1 MAELN
6 QLNLSNLEGVTPVIT
21 EEKQVSVTE
30 ETPSESLTLSNLEF
44 VKPLQTQTV
53 PKQFDL
59 SNLEGV
65 KTDYPSIA
73 KQTDTTLSSE
83 GPVVPDSQISNWERF
98 EYGWDKE
105 TMVVGNMFRI
115 GKAYFQD
122 ILDKDKT
129 FKDYILENERKRL
142 EALDKEHYKFRGRE
156 DDGGLITA
164 GSVASMLLDPYYLVG
179 YINPVSLKAM
189 TNPISS
195 ATLNALL
202 IGGDVVIDNIAK
214 TGEVDW
220 NSVAISSGTA
230 GAIGAVIP
238 IGGKVLS
245 KYAPKLIKSELKLV
259 EDFIEKKLAKQNNLT
274 QPQLKKIKAAANT
287 KEVKALSNDMVKWTT
302 NFVRP
307 IANETKKFKTLE
319 KKLLEQRNLLIK
331 IRKLKGRKQ
340 PKGDKVPGMLKQVP
354 LGKQIINI
362 RNKIIEAKKASELVK
377 KDLIGKQQDKL
388 KQWSEL
394 VAKRQTKILEALRK
408 DETKIDWAVR
418 GLLSATVRPLVGAGA
433 GTVGG
438 ILFGDEETDL
448 MYWAAAGAM
457 AGQMQKMIQR
467 SAKFGTNLEKGK
479 ILGLIDREMTQLT
492 MQRVRDFMSATS
504 ASKLNSYGGATEKI
518 SKMLFREVD
527 SPVQEK
533 SVIAVAEQM
542 QRYFNRKA
550 YDITKNYSGAELAE
564 ANSILRGRQITKDTS
579 ERVITLS
586 KNVRSYIDEFKNLS
600 ESAGFFPA
608 KELDDYFPRVLN
620 WDVVKKDEKAFV
632 KTVKEI
638 YESLGMK
645 GTVASGV
652 NKGKLRSQVAA
663 ENYLHGH
670 RTSGDSVFNS
680 AVLKQMFKDSKSG
693 VSKEGNKFIYTPVT
707 DHITHKRALQGP
719 YKKVEQI
726 LENKGYLVN
735 DTRNILNSLTNDS
748 VKSIAFARQFGTNGE
763 LLQPLFLQIR
773 NKYINSGLPREKYL
787 NAMNQEMKLVAN
799 SIDAYFDRYGTAMTG
814 ASKSSAALLGTL
826 GNLNMLGRV
835 TITSLGD
842 LIQPFQNSSSWRAI
856 IRGFKDTAL
865 RAKNEKGLAKSLNQ
879 DIDDGIRQALMKSA
893 GFEGRDA
900 LVNNAWVGM
909 SPSQKV
915 NNLAFQALGL
925 SWLTGY
931 ARRFA
936 YNTGVADAYYLSKT
950 LNKLTKTGLDNTG
963 RAKRIKYFLNNNYGI
978 STNKALSIGSAKN
991 LNTAIKIAG
1000 NKGAI
1005 NEAGIITANRDA
1017 LIPQVSNR
1025 LLFTQSNNQ
1034 WVRLMGQFLSW
1045 AMAKSAQTNKILMR
1059 MENGSAKTL
1068 VKTLAVLP
1076 IYSGVQSLRE
1086 LAKYG
1091 EVVTDYDANN
1101 NRWWAEGARLSG
1113 MFGFLPELIANRLI
1127 GPGSREPWYL
1137 FPPAAQIA
1145 SAPVEAGKAAWDGN
1159 TDRAVRILSQRFL
1172 PLPNWRNW
1180 ISKLFAGPKPPVFD
1194 STLGSQIM
1202 FAEGG
1207 VIDRQNYLVGGATK
1221 LATKFA
1227 IKRGNTAINTT
1238 VGTYKKVNKI
1248 LSDKKLNSVHDFGSG
1263 TGVGTKQFI
1272 NKKVTS
1278 HEPFVP
1284 EEKIIKSGGKLP
1296 TYQTA
1301 DDVLMNE
1308 GKNSKDAVV
1317 NLNVLNVIEDP
1328 FERANVVAQI
1338 GELINNKGVAII
1350 TTRGKDVATQASKSK
1365 NAIPHLDG
1373 WLFGAGSNKTFQKG
1387 FSQKELEEYVQE
1399 ILGKLFKIE
1408 KIPSKYGIGTSGVM
1422 ITKLSNSKNKIVSSI
1437 SKDNLSN
1444 LKNQVTKIDSSLKRN
1459 SSTGVGKKIGGDLYV
1474 HKSSENVIPIITS
1487 AKAKLPKDYNYDVVK
1502 YNNKD
1507 KIVSFIKVPEFNT
1520 VNEPLATT
1528 GLKVF
1533 SDGTIKNININQI
1546 YHHKWLFVDDSYK
1559 GFNVG
1564 DSIERSLAWLPLRK
1578 NNKIKNFKWASIGR
1592 QEAWNKVIP
1601 FIPKLSVGGQVVRL
1615 GYEGGDEVLGL
1626 SELEGVKPLETKS
1639 VDDQVTTMMEEEKVI
1654 VPENKP
1660 EAADYMEIIKGYE
1673 KLGDKIIVDG
1683 VEKYK
1688 NYKGKGEEFVTSG
1701 FGNYNK
1707 NNKLEDS
1714 KTIDEA
1720 NADLVAA
1727 INKRLPIIKKNIKD
1741 FNKFPLEVKQN
1752 LFSSWYRGSLSGSP
1766 ETIKLINAGKYKEA
1780 AIEFLDNDE
1789 YRNAESLNRR
1799 GIIER
1804 MENTAKAIES
1814 LANQ

>member
-179 YINPVSLKAM
+179 YINPISLKAM

-319 KKLLEQRNLLIK
+319 KKLLEQRDLLIK

-608 KELDDYFPRVLN
+608 KELDNYFPRVLN
-620 WDVVKKDEKAFV
+620 WDVVKKDEKAFI

-680 AVLKQMFKDSKSG
+680 AVLKQMFSDSKSG

-893 GFEGRDA
+893 GFEGRDV

-1422 ITKLSNSKNKIVSSI
+1422 ITKLP
-1437 SKDNLSN
+1437 
-1444 LKNQVTKIDSSLKRN
+1444 TKRK
-1459 SSTGVGKKIGGDLYV
+1459 TFFKGG
-1474 HKSSENVIPIITS
+1474 E
-1487 AKAKLPKDYNYDVVK
+1487 
-1502 YNNKD
+1502 
-1507 KIVSFIKVPEFNT
+1507 
-1520 VNEPLATT
+1520 
-1528 GLKVF
+1528 
-1533 SDGTIKNININQI
+1533 
-1546 YHHKWLFVDDSYK
+1546 
-1559 GFNVG
+1559 
-1564 DSIERSLAWLPLRK
+1564 
-1578 NNKIKNFKWASIGR
+1578 
-1592 QEAWNKVIP
+1592 
-1601 FIPKLSVGGQVVRL
+1601 VVRL
-1615 GYEGGDEVLGL
+1615 GYESGDKVLGL

-1654 VPENKP
+1654 VPDKKP
-1660 EAADYMEIIKGYE
+1660 EAWEDEKFITYIKEVENAPLMNKDKNFKHKSVEGGTDTIGFGHKLTQNELKTGLVYGYDINNLNRE
-1673 KLGDKIIVDG
+1673 A
-1683 VEKYK
+1683 VEDILRKDLKAKNQILINLYGKKYK
-1688 NYKGKGEEFVTSG
+1688 DLDYRRKQMLLDFQFNV
-1701 FGNYNK
+1701 K
-1707 NNKLEDS
+1707 NFKD
-1714 KTIDEA
+1714 
-1720 NADLVAA
+1720 
-1727 INKRLPIIKKNIKD
+1727 KNV
-1741 FNKFPLEVKQN
+1741 FPKF
-1752 LFSSWYRGSLSGSP
+1752 
-1766 ETIKLINAGKYKEA
+1766 KEA
-1780 AIEFLDNDE
+1780 LFAGDE
-1789 YRNAESLNRR
+1789 VGMEKEYKRYYKDKVGKMQLLARNKKFKDLFFVD
-1799 GIIER
+1799 
-1804 MENTAKAIES
+1804 KD
-1814 LANQ
+1814 

>member
-164 GSVASMLLDPYYLVG
+164 GSVASMLLDPYYLIG

-319 KKLLEQRNLLIK
+319 KKLLEQRDLLIK

-377 KDLIGKQQDKL
+377 KDLISKQQDKL

-608 KELDDYFPRVLN
+608 KELDNYFPRVLN
-620 WDVVKKDEKAFV
+620 WDVVKKDEKAFI

-893 GFEGRDA
+893 GFEGRDV

-909 SPSQKV
+909 SPSQKI
-915 NNLAFQALGL
+915 NNVAFQALGL

-1145 SAPVEAGKAAWDGN
+1145 SAPVEAGKQAWDGN

-1284 EEKIIKSGGKLP
+1284 DEKIIKSGGKLP

-1317 NLNVLNVIEDP
+1317 NLNVLNVIENP

-1422 ITKLSNSKNKIVSSI
+1422 ITKLPTKRKTFSK
-1437 SKDNLSN
+1437 
-1444 LKNQVTKIDSSLKRN
+1444 
-1459 SSTGVGKKIGGDLYV
+1459 GG
-1474 HKSSENVIPIITS
+1474 E
-1487 AKAKLPKDYNYDVVK
+1487 
-1502 YNNKD
+1502 
-1507 KIVSFIKVPEFNT
+1507 
-1520 VNEPLATT
+1520 
-1528 GLKVF
+1528 
-1533 SDGTIKNININQI
+1533 
-1546 YHHKWLFVDDSYK
+1546 
-1559 GFNVG
+1559 
-1564 DSIERSLAWLPLRK
+1564 
-1578 NNKIKNFKWASIGR
+1578 
-1592 QEAWNKVIP
+1592 
-1601 FIPKLSVGGQVVRL
+1601 VVRL
-1615 GYEGGDEVLGL
+1615 GYESGDEVLGL

-1639 VDDQVTTMMEEEKVI
+1639 VDNQVTTMMEEEKVI

-1720 NADLVAA
+1720 NADLVIA
-1727 INKRLPIIKKNIKD
+1727 INKRLPIIKKNIKE
-1741 FNKFPLEVKQN
+1741 FNNFPLDVRKHIV
-1752 LFSSWYRGSLSGSP
+1752 SSWYRGSLSGSP

>member
-6 QLNLSNLEGVTPVIT
+6 QLNLSNLEGVTPIIT
-21 EEKQVSVTE
+21 EEEKISVIE
-30 ETPSESLTLSNLEF
+30 KTPSDNKSLSELEF
-44 VKPLQTQTV
+44 VKPLKTQTV

-65 KTDYPSIA
+65 EEVIDYPSIA
-73 KQTDTTLSSE
+73 KQDDTTISGE
-83 GPVVPDSQISNWERF
+83 GPLVPDSEISNWDRL
-98 EYGWDKE
+98 EYGWDRE

-129 FKDYILENERKRL
+129 FKDYILENEKKRL
-142 EALDKEHYKFRGRE
+142 EAIDKEHWKFRGRE
-156 DDGGLITA
+156 DEGGLTTV
-164 GSVASMLLDPYYLVG
+164 GSIASMILDPYYLAG
-179 YINPVSLKAM
+179 YLNPISLKAM
-189 TNPISS
+189 TNPVSA

-214 TGEVDW
+214 TGEIDW
-220 NSVAISSGTA
+220 ASVGISSATA

-259 EDFIEKKLAKQNNLT
+259 EDFIEKKLAKNNNLT
-274 QPQLKKIKAAANT
+274 QNQLKKIKAAANT
-287 KEVKALSNDMVKWTT
+287 TEVKALSKDMIKWTN

-319 KKLLEQRNLLIK
+319 KALLEKRNLLIK
-331 IRKLKGRKQ
+331 IRTLKGRKQ

-354 LGKQIINI
+354 LGKQIVNI
-362 RNKIIEAKKASELVK
+362 RNEIIDAKKVSELAK
-377 KDLIGKQQDKL
+377 TKLITKQQDKL

-394 VAKRQTKILEALRK
+394 VAKRQTKILESLRK
-408 DETKIDWAVR
+408 NETKIDWAVR

-467 SAKFGTNLEKGK
+467 SAKFGTQLEKGK
-479 ILGLIDREMTQLT
+479 LLGVIDREFAQLT
-492 MQRVRDFMSATS
+492 MQRVRDFLSATS

-518 SKMLFREVD
+518 SKMLFRDID

-550 YDITKNYSGAELAE
+550 YDITKNYTTQELTL
-564 ANSILRGRQITKDTS
+564 ANSINRGKQITNDTPQ
-579 ERVITLS
+579 RVIKLS
-586 KNVRSYIDEFKNLS
+586 KDIKSYIDEFKNLS

-608 KELDDYFPRVLN
+608 KELDNYFPRVLN
-620 WDVVKKDEKAFV
+620 WDVVKKDEKAFI

-645 GTVASGV
+645 GNISKGS
-652 NKGKLRSQVAA
+652 NKGRLKSQVAA
-663 ENYLHGH
+663 ENYLQGH

-680 AVLKQMFKDSKSG
+680 QVLKEMFAKSRSG

-719 YKKVEQI
+719 YKLVEEV
-726 LENKGYLVN
+726 LEKKGYLVN
-735 DTRNILNSLTNDS
+735 NTRNILNSITNES

-763 LLQPLFLQIR
+763 LLQPFFKQIR
-773 NKYINSGLPREKYL
+773 DKYLNSGLARDKAL
-787 NAMNQEMKLVAN
+787 NAANQEMKLVAN
-799 SIDAYFDRYGTAMTG
+799 SIDAYFDRYGVAMTG
-814 ASKSSAALLGTL
+814 ASKSSAAILGTL

-842 LIQPFQNSSSWRAI
+842 LIQPFQNSSSWRAV
-856 IRGFKDTAL
+856 IRGFKDTAI

-879 DIDDGIRQALMKSA
+879 DIDDSIRQALMKSA
-893 GFEGRDA
+893 GFEGRDV
-900 LVNNAWVGM
+900 LLNNAWVGL

-915 NNLAFQALGL
+915 NSLAFKLLGL
-925 SWLTGY
+925 EWLTGY

-950 LNKLTKTGLDNTG
+950 LNKLTKRGLTDSG
-963 RAKRIKYFLNNNYGI
+963 RAKRITYFLNNNYGI
-978 STNKALSIGSAKN
+978 STNKALTIGAAKN
-991 LNTAIKIAG
+991 LDDAIINAG
-1000 NKGAI
+1000 SKGAI

-1045 AMAKSAQTNKILMR
+1045 AMAKSAQTNKVLMR

-1086 LAKYG
+1086 LAKHG
-1091 EVVTDYDANN
+1091 EIITDYDANN

-1113 MFGFLPELIANRLI
+1113 MFGFLPELVANRLI
-1127 GPGSREPWYL
+1127 GPGSREPWFL

-1145 SAPVEAGKAAWDGN
+1145 SAPVEAGKQWWDGN
-1159 TDRAVRILSQRFL
+1159 TDRAIRILSQRFL
-1172 PLPNWRNW
+1172 PFPNWRNW
-1180 ISKLFAGPKPPVFD
+1180 IRKLFLPRTGI
-1194 STLGSQIM
+1194 LEGSSIGNEVM
-1202 FAEGG
+1202 YKAEGG
-1207 VIDRQNYLVGGATK
+1207 VIDRQNYLIGGATK
-1221 LATKFA
+1221 VATKFA
-1227 IKRGNTAINTT
+1227 IKRANTAINTT
-1238 VGTYKKVNKI
+1238 IGTYKKANKI
-1248 LSDKKLNSVHDFGSG
+1248 LTDLNKKKVHDFGSG
-1263 TGVGTKQFI
+1263 TGVGTKQFT

-1284 EEKIIKSGGKLP
+1284 DEKIIKSGGKLP
-1296 TYQTA
+1296 TYQNA
-1301 DDVLMNE
+1301 DDVLINE
-1308 GKNSKDAVV
+1308 GKASKDAVV

-1373 WLFGAGSNKTFQKG
+1373 WLFGSGSNKTFQKG
-1387 FSQKELEEYVQE
+1387 FSQKELEEYTQE
-1399 ILGKLFKIE
+1399 ILGKLFKVE
-1408 KIPSKYGIGTSGVM
+1408 KIPSKYKISTSGII
-1422 ITKLSNSKNKIVSSI
+1422 ITKLPTSKNKIVSSI

-1459 SSTGVGKKIGGDLYV
+1459 SSTGVGKKIGGELYV
-1474 HKSSENVIPIITS
+1474 HKSSENVIPTITS

-1502 YNNKD
+1502 YNDKD

-1559 GFNVG
+1559 GFNVA

-1578 NNKIKNFKWASIGR
+1578 NNKIKNFKWASIGK
-1592 QEAWNKVIP
+1592 QEAWDKVIP
-1601 FIPKLSVGGQVVRL
+1601 FIPKLSVGGQVARL

-1639 VDDQVTTMMEEEKVI
+1639 IDDQVTTMMEEEKVI
-1654 VPENKP
+1654 IPEKKPLKTKEKITAPAIMTSQNWRNNK
-1660 EAADYMEIIKGYE
+1660 EIKNIIKE
-1673 KLGDKIIVDG
+1673 NPIIEKIIMAESSGNPDAINEG
-1683 VEKYK
+1683 TGAKGLMQIMKNTAEKDA
-1688 NYKGKGEEFVTSG
+1688 G
-1701 FGNYNK
+1701 FGVNYNLKYEELSDPVK
-1707 NNKLEDS
+1707 NVKYGSKYFLGLKKYYGNERDALIAYNWGAGNTNDWLKKGGDISKLPKE
-1714 KTIDEA
+1714 TQ
-1720 NADLVAA
+1720 NY
-1727 INKRLPIIKKNIKD
+1727 IKKILK
-1741 FNKFPLEVKQN
+1741 NK
-1752 LFSSWYRGSLSGSP
+1752 
-1766 ETIKLINAGKYKEA
+1766 
-1780 AIEFLDNDE
+1780 
-1789 YRNAESLNRR
+1789 
-1799 GIIER
+1799 
-1804 MENTAKAIES
+1804 
-1814 LANQ
+1814 

>member
-6 QLNLSNLEGVTPVIT
+6 QLNLSNLEGVTPKGLTPIIT
-21 EEKQVSVTE
+21 EEEKISVIE
-30 ETPSESLTLSNLEF
+30 KTPSDNKSLSELEF
-44 VKPLQTQTV
+44 VKPLKTQTV

-65 KTDYPSIA
+65 EEVIDYPSIA
-73 KQTDTTLSSE
+73 KQDDTTISGE
-83 GPVVPDSQISNWERF
+83 GPLVPDSEISNWDRL

-129 FKDYILENERKRL
+129 FKDYILENEKKRL
-142 EALDKEHYKFRGRE
+142 EAIDKEHWKFRGRE
-156 DDGGLITA
+156 DEGGLTTV
-164 GSVASMLLDPYYLVG
+164 GSIASMILDPYYLAG
-179 YINPVSLKAM
+179 YLNPISLAAM
-189 TNPISS
+189 TNPVSS

-220 NSVAISSGTA
+220 NSVAITGATA

-259 EDFIEKKLAKQNNLT
+259 EDFIEKKLAKNNNLT
-274 QPQLKKIKAAANT
+274 QNQLKKIKAAANT
-287 KEVKALSNDMVKWTT
+287 TEVKALSKDMIKWTN

-319 KKLLEQRNLLIK
+319 KALLEKRNLLIK
-331 IRKLKGRKQ
+331 IRTLKGRKQ
-340 PKGDKVPGMLKQVP
+340 PKGDKVPGMLKQP
-354 LGKQIINI
+354 SLGKQIVNI
-362 RNKIIEAKKASELVK
+362 RNEIIDAKKASELAK
-377 KDLIGKQQDKL
+377 TKLITKQQDKL

-394 VAKRQTKILEALRK
+394 VAKRQTKILESLRK
-408 DETKIDWAVR
+408 NETTIDWAVR

-467 SAKFGTNLEKGK
+467 SAKFGTQLEKGK
-479 ILGLIDREMTQLT
+479 ILGVIDREMAQLT
-492 MQRVRDFMSATS
+492 MQRVRDFLSATS

-518 SKMLFREVD
+518 SKMLFRDID

-550 YDITKNYSGAELAE
+550 YDITKNYSTQELAL
-564 ANSILRGRQITKDTS
+564 ANSILRGKQITKDTPQ
-579 ERVITLS
+579 RVIKLS
-586 KNVRSYIDEFKNLS
+586 KDIKSYIDEFKNLS

-608 KELDDYFPRVLN
+608 KELDNYFPRVLN
-620 WDVVKKDEKAFV
+620 WDVVKKDEKAFI

-645 GTVASGV
+645 GTVSKGS
-652 NKGKLRSQVAA
+652 NKGRLRSEVAA
-663 ENYLHGH
+663 ENYLQGH

-680 AVLKQMFKDSKSG
+680 QVLKEIFAKSKSG
-693 VSKEGNKFIYTPVT
+693 VSKEGTKFIYTPVT

-719 YKKVEQI
+719 YKLVEEV
-726 LENKGYLVN
+726 LEKKGYLVN

-748 VKSIAFARQFGTNGE
+748 VKSIAFARQFGTYGE
-763 LLQPLFLQIR
+763 LLQPLFVQIR
-773 NKYINSGLPREKYL
+773 DKYLKSGLGRRSRDKAL
-787 NAMNQEMKLVAN
+787 NAANQEMKLVAN
-799 SIDAYFDRYGTAMTG
+799 SIDAYFDRYGVAMTG
-814 ASKSSAALLGTL
+814 ASKSSAAILGTL

-856 IRGFKDTAL
+856 IRGFKDTSI
-865 RAKNEKGLAKSLNQ
+865 RAKNQKGLAKALNQ

-893 GFEGRDA
+893 GFEGRDV
-900 LVNNAWVGM
+900 LLNNAWVGL

-915 NNLAFQALGL
+915 NSLAFKGLGL
-925 SWLTGY
+925 EWLTGY

-950 LNKLTKTGLDNTG
+950 LNKLTQRGLNNTG
-963 RAKRIKYFLNNNYGI
+963 RAKRITYFLNNNYGI
-978 STNKALSIGSAKN
+978 NTNKALSIGASKN
-991 LNTAIKIAG
+991 LDAAIKSAG
-1000 NKGAI
+1000 SRGAI

-1113 MFGFLPELIANRLI
+1113 MFGFLPELVANRLI
-1127 GPGSREPWYL
+1127 GPGSREPWFL

-1145 SAPVEAGKAAWDGN
+1145 SAPVEAGKQWWDGN
-1159 TDRAVRILSQRFL
+1159 TDRALRILSQRFL
-1172 PLPNWRNW
+1172 PFPNWRNW
-1180 ISKLFAGPKPPVFD
+1180 IRKLFAGPMPMKHD
-1194 STLGSQIM
+1194 GTIGSKIM

-1207 VIDRQNYLVGGATK
+1207 VIDRQNYLIGGATK

-1238 VGTYKKVNKI
+1238 IGTYKKANKI
-1248 LSDKKLNSVHDFGSG
+1248 LTDLNKKNVHDFGSG

-1284 EEKIIKSGGKLP
+1284 DEKIIKSGGKLP

-1301 DDVLMNE
+1301 DDVLINE

-1373 WLFGAGSNKTFQKG
+1373 WLFGSGNNKTFQKG

-1422 ITKLSNSKNKIVSSI
+1422 ITKLPTKRKTFSK
-1437 SKDNLSN
+1437 
-1444 LKNQVTKIDSSLKRN
+1444 
-1459 SSTGVGKKIGGDLYV
+1459 GGEV
-1474 HKSSENVIPIITS
+1474 E
-1487 AKAKLPKDYNYDVVK
+1487 
-1502 YNNKD
+1502 
-1507 KIVSFIKVPEFNT
+1507 
-1520 VNEPLATT
+1520 
-1528 GLKVF
+1528 
-1533 SDGTIKNININQI
+1533 
-1546 YHHKWLFVDDSYK
+1546 
-1559 GFNVG
+1559 
-1564 DSIERSLAWLPLRK
+1564 
-1578 NNKIKNFKWASIGR
+1578 
-1592 QEAWNKVIP
+1592 
-1601 FIPKLSVGGQVVRL
+1601 RL

-1654 VPENKP
+1654 VPKKKPIKRQEKITAPEIMTAQNWRNNK
-1660 EAADYMEIIKGYE
+1660 EIKTIIKE
-1673 KLGDKIIVDG
+1673 NPIIEKIIMTESSGNPDAINEG
-1683 VEKYK
+1683 TGAKGLMQIMKNTAEKDA
-1688 NYKGKGEEFVTSG
+1688 G
-1701 FGNYNK
+1701 FGVNYNLKYEELSDPVK
-1707 NNKLEDS
+1707 NVKYGS
-1714 KTIDEA
+1714 KYFLGLKKYYGNDRDALIAYNWGAGNTNDWLKKGGDISE
-1720 NADLVAA
+1720 
-1727 INKRLPIIKKNIKD
+1727 LPKETQNYIKKILK
-1741 FNKFPLEVKQN
+1741 NK
-1752 LFSSWYRGSLSGSP
+1752 
-1766 ETIKLINAGKYKEA
+1766 
-1780 AIEFLDNDE
+1780 
-1789 YRNAESLNRR
+1789 
-1799 GIIER
+1799 
-1804 MENTAKAIES
+1804 
-1814 LANQ
+1814 

>member
-179 YINPVSLKAM
+179 YINPISLKAM

-319 KKLLEQRNLLIK
+319 KKLLEQRDLLIK

-608 KELDDYFPRVLN
+608 KELDNYFPRVLN
-620 WDVVKKDEKAFV
+620 WDVVKKDEKAFI

-680 AVLKQMFKDSKSG
+680 AVLKQMFSDSKSG

-893 GFEGRDA
+893 GFEGRDV

-1422 ITKLSNSKNKIVSSI
+1422 ITKLP
-1437 SKDNLSN
+1437 
-1444 LKNQVTKIDSSLKRN
+1444 TKRK
-1459 SSTGVGKKIGGDLYV
+1459 TFFKGG
-1474 HKSSENVIPIITS
+1474 E
-1487 AKAKLPKDYNYDVVK
+1487 
-1502 YNNKD
+1502 
-1507 KIVSFIKVPEFNT
+1507 
-1520 VNEPLATT
+1520 
-1528 GLKVF
+1528 
-1533 SDGTIKNININQI
+1533 
-1546 YHHKWLFVDDSYK
+1546 
-1559 GFNVG
+1559 
-1564 DSIERSLAWLPLRK
+1564 
-1578 NNKIKNFKWASIGR
+1578 
-1592 QEAWNKVIP
+1592 
-1601 FIPKLSVGGQVVRL
+1601 VVRL
-1615 GYEGGDEVLGL
+1615 GYESGDKVLGL

-1654 VPENKP
+1654 VPDKKP
-1660 EAADYMEIIKGYE
+1660 EAWEDEKFITYIKEVENAPLMNKDKNFKHKSVEGGTDTIGFGHKLTQKELETGLVYGYDIKNLNREAVEDILKKDLKAKNQILINLYGKKYKDLDYRRKQMLLDFQFNVKNFKDKNVFPKFKEALFAGDEVGMEKEYKRYYKN
-1673 KLGDKIIVDG
+1673 KLGKMKLLARNKKFKDLFFVDKD
-1683 VEKYK
+1683 
-1688 NYKGKGEEFVTSG
+1688 
-1701 FGNYNK
+1701 
-1707 NNKLEDS
+1707 
-1714 KTIDEA
+1714 
-1720 NADLVAA
+1720 
-1727 INKRLPIIKKNIKD
+1727 
-1741 FNKFPLEVKQN
+1741 
-1752 LFSSWYRGSLSGSP
+1752 
-1766 ETIKLINAGKYKEA
+1766 
-1780 AIEFLDNDE
+1780 
-1789 YRNAESLNRR
+1789 
-1799 GIIER
+1799 
-1804 MENTAKAIES
+1804 
-1814 LANQ
+1814 

>member
-319 KKLLEQRNLLIK
+319 KKLLEQRDLLIK

-418 GLLSATVRPLVGAGA
+418 GLLSATIRPLVGAGA

-608 KELDDYFPRVLN
+608 KELDNYFPRVLN
-620 WDVVKKDEKAFV
+620 WDVVKKDEKAFI

-893 GFEGRDA
+893 GFEGRDV

-1207 VIDRQNYLVGGATK
+1207 VIDRQNYLVGGATRTLSKVASNILKKGLDPSKTTRANTVATYDKADKIFTK
-1221 LATKFA
+1221 LGKKKILDIGSGKGIGVQQFKNKETLAYEKFPNYA
-1227 IKRGNTAINTT
+1227 DIDT
-1238 VGTYKKVNKI
+1238 VSYTYKNKTY
-1248 LSDKKLNSVHDFGSG
+1248 K
-1263 TGVGTKQFI
+1263 
-1272 NKKVTS
+1272 
-1278 HEPFVP
+1278 
-1284 EEKIIKSGGKLP
+1284 GKRP
-1296 TYQTA
+1296 DYEDI
-1301 DDVLMNE
+1301 DDLIMKE
-1308 GKNSKDAVV
+1308 GKSSQDGITAFS
-1317 NLNVLNVIEDP
+1317 VLNVIENP
-1328 FERANVVAQI
+1328 MERSKVISNI
-1338 GELINNKGVAII
+1338 GELLKPNGVALI
-1350 TTRGKDVATQASKSK
+1350 TAREK
-1365 NAIPHLDG
+1365 IPAKGSILIAENPKWKTKEFLIG
-1373 WLFGAGSNKTFQKG
+1373 GAGANRGWFQKE
-1387 FSQKELEEYVQE
+1387 FNKKELLEYADE
-1399 ILGKLFKIE
+1399 ILNGTKKEFKIE
-1408 KIPSKYGIGTSGVM
+1408 LIPATEKISGAGIK
-1422 ITKLSNSKNKIVSSI
+1422 ITKLPTSKNKIVSSI

-1444 LKNQVTKIDSSLKRN
+1444 LKKQVTKIDSSLK
-1459 SSTGVGKKIGGDLYV
+1459 
-1474 HKSSENVIPIITS
+1474 
-1487 AKAKLPKDYNYDVVK
+1487 
-1502 YNNKD
+1502 
-1507 KIVSFIKVPEFNT
+1507 
-1520 VNEPLATT
+1520 
-1528 GLKVF
+1528 
-1533 SDGTIKNININQI
+1533 
-1546 YHHKWLFVDDSYK
+1546 
-1559 GFNVG
+1559 
-1564 DSIERSLAWLPLRK
+1564 
-1578 NNKIKNFKWASIGR
+1578 
-1592 QEAWNKVIP
+1592 
-1601 FIPKLSVGGQVVRL
+1601 
-1615 GYEGGDEVLGL
+1615 
-1626 SELEGVKPLETKS
+1626 
-1639 VDDQVTTMMEEEKVI
+1639 
-1654 VPENKP
+1654 
-1660 EAADYMEIIKGYE
+1660 EI
-1673 KLGDKIIVDG
+1673 L
-1683 VEKYK
+1683 
-1688 NYKGKGEEFVTSG
+1688 
-1701 FGNYNK
+1701 
-1707 NNKLEDS
+1707 L
-1714 KTIDEA
+1714 
-1720 NADLVAA
+1720 LV
-1727 INKRLPIIKKNIKD
+1727 
-1741 FNKFPLEVKQN
+1741 
-1752 LFSSWYRGSLSGSP
+1752 
-1766 ETIKLINAGKYKEA
+1766 
-1780 AIEFLDNDE
+1780 
-1789 YRNAESLNRR
+1789 
-1799 GIIER
+1799 
-1804 MENTAKAIES
+1804 
-1814 LANQ
+1814 

>member
-319 KKLLEQRNLLIK
+319 KKLLEQRDLLIK

-467 SAKFGTNLEKGK
+467 SAKFGTQLEKGK

-550 YDITKNYSGAELAE
+550 YDITKNYSVAELEA
-564 ANSILRGRQITKDTS
+564 ANSILRGKQITKDTS

-608 KELDDYFPRVLN
+608 KELDNYFPRVLN
-620 WDVVKKDEKAFV
+620 WDVVKKDEKAFI

-680 AVLKQMFKDSKSG
+680 QVLKEMFKDSKAG

-893 GFEGRDA
+893 GFEGRDV

-1145 SAPVEAGKAAWDGN
+1145 SAPVEAGKQAWDGN

-1172 PLPNWRNW
+1172 PFPNWRNW
-1180 ISKLFAGPKPPVFD
+1180 IKKLFLPRTGI
-1194 STLGSQIM
+1194 LEGSSIGNEVM
-1202 FAEGG
+1202 YKAEGG
-1207 VIDRQNYLVGGATK
+1207 VIDRQNYLIGGAATK

-1284 EEKIIKSGGKLP
+1284 DEKIIKSGGKLP

-1422 ITKLSNSKNKIVSSI
+1422 ITKLPTKRKTFSK
-1437 SKDNLSN
+1437 
-1444 LKNQVTKIDSSLKRN
+1444 
-1459 SSTGVGKKIGGDLYV
+1459 GG
-1474 HKSSENVIPIITS
+1474 E
-1487 AKAKLPKDYNYDVVK
+1487 
-1502 YNNKD
+1502 
-1507 KIVSFIKVPEFNT
+1507 
-1520 VNEPLATT
+1520 
-1528 GLKVF
+1528 
-1533 SDGTIKNININQI
+1533 
-1546 YHHKWLFVDDSYK
+1546 
-1559 GFNVG
+1559 
-1564 DSIERSLAWLPLRK
+1564 
-1578 NNKIKNFKWASIGR
+1578 
-1592 QEAWNKVIP
+1592 
-1601 FIPKLSVGGQVVRL
+1601 VVRL
-1615 GYEGGDEVLGL
+1615 GYESGDEVLGL

-1660 EAADYMEIIKGYE
+1660 LNYNNKILKNQSYDKKINDEQLSKGTEIFNIIKTKLIE
-1673 KLGDKIIVDG
+1673 KGIDNPDNAAAAITGNIFAENDTFKFDRQEMEDVKFKGHGLFQFTDEAENKGHRT
-1683 VEKYK
+1683 EYFKYI
-1688 NYKGKGEEFVTSG
+1688 N
-1701 FGNYNK
+1701 N
-1707 NNKLEDS
+1707 NNKEDS
-1714 KTIDEA
+1714 IDSQIDYVLNGIFSKEKFGYDIGAGNKKKLRDSFTNDNIQDITKTFMRWYE
-1720 NADLVAA
+1720 N
-1727 INKRLPIIKKNIKD
+1727 PKD
-1741 FNKFPLEVKQN
+1741 GE
-1752 LFSSWYRGSLSGSP
+1752 SLSKR
-1766 ETIKLINAGKYKEA
+1766 IAFANKLFVDK
-1780 AIEFLDNDE
+1780 D
-1789 YRNAESLNRR
+1789 
-1799 GIIER
+1799 
-1804 MENTAKAIES
+1804 
-1814 LANQ
+1814 